1 MISLSRKEFLDMGSV
16 AITAINNGQIIQT
29 TYLYQHLNMKT
40 KSLYRDKVNIITLG
54 CSKNMVDSE
63 VLSGQLLANEID
75 VVHESGK
82 RDHNIVIVNTCGFIE
97 KAKEE
102 SINTIL
108 GQVELKRRGKVDKVY
123 VTGCLSERYKNNL
136 EAEIPE
142 VDAYFGTM
150 ELPMILK
157 QFNADYKAD
166 LMGERLLYTPQH
178 YAYMKISEGCN
189 RTCSFCAIPLM
200 RGKHVSRTI
209 ESLVDEAKRL
219 VDRGVK
225 EVMLIAQE
233 LTYYGLDI
241 YKKRELPK
249 LLHALADVKGLEW
262 IRLHYAYPSKFPME
276 IIDVLKERENICN
289 YLDMPL
295 QHAANNML
303 NLMKRQITRQEMED
317 LIGGIRNRIP
327 DICLRTTLIAGFP
340 GETKDDVEE
349 LKTFLQKMRFDR
361 MGIFTYS
368 HEEGTSAHSM
378 IDDVPA
384 EEKEERAQEIM
395 EVQQEISLEK
405 NQEKVDKT
413 FKVLI
418 DKKEAGRYLG
428 RTEFDSVE
436 VDNEVLINSKK
447 KLTIGE
453 FVQVKITKAYDY
465 DMEGEVV

>member
-1 MISLSRKEFLDMGSV
+1 
-16 AITAINNGQIIQT
+16 
-29 TYLYQHLNMKT
+29 MKVRT
-40 KSLYRDKVNIITLG
+40 LKKDKVNIITLG

-63 VLSGQLLANEID
+63 VLSGQLIANEID
-75 VVHESGK
+75 VVHESSK

-108 GQVELKRRGKVDKVY
+108 DQIELKRKGKLDKVY

-142 VDAYFGTM
+142 VDAFFGTM
-150 ELPMILK
+150 ELQGMLK
-157 QFNADYKAD
+157 VFNADYKAD
-166 LMGERLLYTPQH
+166 LIGERLLYTPQH

-200 RGKHVSRTI
+200 RGQHVSRSI

-262 IRLHYAYPSKFPME
+262 IRLYYAYPSKFPIE
-276 IIDVLKERENICN
+276 IIDAIKERENICN

-303 NLMKRQITRQEMED
+303 RLMKRQITREEMED
-317 LIGGIRNRIP
+317 LVGEIRYKMP

-340 GETKDDVEE
+340 GETRDDVEE

-378 IDDVPA
+378 TDDIPA

-405 NQEKVDKT
+405 NQEKIGKT
-413 FKVLI
+413 FKVII

-436 VDNEVLINSKK
+436 VDNEVIIQTKK

-453 FVQVKITKAYDY
+453 FVNVRITKAYDY
-465 DMEGEVV
+465 DIEGEVVI

>member
-1 MISLSRKEFLDMGSV
+1 MLASGTPAKLLTFANI
-16 AITAINNGQIIQT
+16 
-29 TYLYQHLNMKT
+29 YMKT
-40 KSLYRDKVNIITLG
+40 KSLHKNKVNIITLG

-63 VLSGQLLANEID
+63 VLSGQLIANEID

-82 RDHNIVIVNTCGFIE
+82 KDHNIVIINTCGFIE

-108 GQVELKRRGKVDKVY
+108 DQVDLKRRGKIDKVY

-150 ELPMILK
+150 ELPMMLK

-166 LMGERLLYTPQH
+166 LIGERLLYTPQH

-209 ESLVDEAKRL
+209 ESLVNEAKSL
-219 VDRGVK
+219 VDRGVR

-249 LLHALADVKGLEW
+249 LLNALADVKGLEW

-276 IIDVLKERENICN
+276 IIDAIKDRENICN

-303 NLMKRQITRQEMED
+303 SLMKRQITREEMED
-317 LIGGIRNRIP
+317 LIGEIRSRIP

-340 GETKDDVEE
+340 GETRDDVEE
-349 LKTFLQKMRFDR
+349 LKIFLQKMRFDR

-384 EEKEERAQEIM
+384 DEKEERAQEIM

-405 NQEKVDKT
+405 NQEKVGKI

-436 VDNEVLINSKK
+436 VDNEVIIESKK
-447 KLTIGE
+447 KLTIGD

-465 DMEGEVV
+465 DIEGEVV